1 MWNEKNFNSG
11 TGTME
16 QSLFSHYAKVRGID
30 FAIWVAKYYGVSL
43 NMVKKWVAAELKKNK
58 AWQPRLK
65 TI

>member
-1 MWNEKNFNSG
+1 
-11 TGTME
+11 ME

-58 AWQPRLK
+58 A
-65 TI
+65 